1 MASTYPHLN
10 TTLVVTVAVGLITY
24 LVVMNLR
31 TLVLIIKAGVSI
43 PREYILKKTVEH
55 CRRPGNQNSS
65 WGPRPEKFEKF
76 AGTDKIATPSHWWLL
91 VYAMQMLWRTFK
103 KSLLQCREWWE
114 KIAGKMPGKPVSLK
128 KENSENQTIVSC
140 INISRNNI

>member
-31 TLVLIIKAGVSI
+31 TLVLIIKAGISI
-43 PREYILKKTVEH
+43 PREYILKKAAEQ
-55 CRRPGNQNSS
+55 CRRSGNQNSS

-76 AGTDKIATPSHWWLL
+76 AAHGCEEY
-91 VYAMQMLWRTFK
+91 VR
-103 KSLLQCREWWE
+103 
-114 KIAGKMPGKPVSLK
+114 
-128 KENSENQTIVSC
+128 
-140 INISRNNI
+140 